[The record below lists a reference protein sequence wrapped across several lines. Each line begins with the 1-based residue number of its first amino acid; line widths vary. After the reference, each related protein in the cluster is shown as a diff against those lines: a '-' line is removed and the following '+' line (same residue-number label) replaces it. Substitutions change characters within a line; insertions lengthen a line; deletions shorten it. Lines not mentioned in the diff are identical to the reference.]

1 MKAKKRDIRR
11 ELWAMIRRDIIIP
24 ISIARECQLDED
36 RFDAWLDGGN
46 ETPEFIETVREFI
59 DARNRVKHALVN
71 APNPIRA
78 ELGGKMIGN
87 VGLLVSELEKAPED
101 QRSKIHDH
109 ISLYLLDLRRL
120 FELMAMERGGRLNDY
135 L

>member
-1 MKAKKRDIRR
+1 VAGWRKRD
-11 ELWAMIRRDIIIP
+11 A
-24 ISIARECQLDED
+24 
-36 RFDAWLDGGN
+36 
-46 ETPEFIETVREFI
+46 EFVETVREFI
-59 DARNRVKHALVN
+59 DARNHVKHALVN

-78 ELGGKMIGN
+78 EIGGKMIGN

-120 FELMAMERGGRLNDY
+120 FELMAMGRGRSLNEYLRSELGPGDRVLIVRGGGKAKKMAAGG
-135 L
+135 